1 MFYSEKLPKSPTAVA
16 TARELVERVREE
28 LSETALEDA
37 RLLIS
42 ELVAN
47 AVEHAQAD
55 GMIEVNVA
63 LSEES
68 LRVEVID
75 PGPGFEYIPRAG
87 DSGDE
92 RGWGLHFTDR
102 LAKRWAIERG
112 ERTRVWFEIDTA

>member
-1 MFYSEKLPKSPTAVA
+1 MFYSEKLPKSPAAAA

-28 LSETALEDA
+28 LSDSALEDA
-37 RLLIS
+37 RLLVS

-55 GMIEVNVA
+55 GEIEVNVA
-63 LSEES
+63 LEDSS

-75 PGPGFEYIPRAG
+75 SGPGFEYVPRAE
-87 DSGDE
+87 DSGNE
-92 RGWGLHFTDR
+92 RGWGLHFIDR